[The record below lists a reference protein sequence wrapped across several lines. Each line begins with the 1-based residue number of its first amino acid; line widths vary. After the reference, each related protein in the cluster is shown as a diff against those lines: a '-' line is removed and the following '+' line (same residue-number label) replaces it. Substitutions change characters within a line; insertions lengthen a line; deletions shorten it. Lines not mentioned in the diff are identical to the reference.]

1 MSSIVLRLQK
11 NIFWLAL
18 IGAVLLGMSL
28 AYAAAT
34 VVGVFLSD
42 APASTPAPRGRNRV
56 LTGPTSRPFQ
66 EYEGLLTGNLFQSR
80 RMEAAGAP
88 GQVAAD
94 VKDIVLHG
102 VLAGSRSFAR
112 AIVQV
117 KGEGDIR
124 EYAIGEA
131 AGGNRVLDIYGYS
144 ILIDRGGS
152 KLELKVGE
160 DTATR
165 PAPVPAGPPG
175 APAGPAGATKITVQ
189 RSRLIALTQDP
200 VALSKAKVAP
210 VTHGNQ
216 TAGMKLFS
224 VPTDSIFYE
233 LGARSGDI
241 IRRINGQ
248 PLSSAPEKMLEL
260 LQGLKTLDRFTVEV
274 ERSGRILPYEILIQN

>member
-11 NIFWLAL
+11 NVFWLAL
-18 IGAVLLGMSL
+18 VGAILLGVAL
-28 AYAAAT
+28 AYSGAT
-34 VVGVFLSD
+34 IAGMFLSE
-42 APASTPAPRGRNRV
+42 APTAAQGPKGRNRV
-56 LTGPTSRPFQ
+56 LTGPANRPFQ

-80 RMEAAGAP
+80 RMETAGAP
-88 GQVAAD
+88 GQVAPD

-112 AIVQV
+112 AIIQV

-124 EYAIGEA
+124 EYAIAEA
-131 AGGNRVLDIYGYS
+131 AGGNRILDIYGYS

-152 KLELKVGE
+152 KLELQVGQ
-160 DTATR
+160 DTSTR
-165 PAPVPAGPPG
+165 PAPPPTPG
-175 APAGPAGATKITVQ
+175 TAPGPAGSTKITVQ
-189 RSRLIALTQDP
+189 RSRIIALTQDP

-210 VTHGNQ
+210 VTVGNQ
-216 TAGMKLFS
+216 TAGMKLIS
-224 VPTDSIFYE
+224 VPPDSIFFE